1 MDEKKKLLMKLDE
14 VENCT
19 FAPAVR
25 SKLPEQL
32 KISKENPGLLYGPPQ
47 TDVKKKVQDYTVR
60 ST

>member
-1 MDEKKKLLMKLDE
+1 MKLDE